1 MATVLWYQ
9 GEMDEERVLMENKI
23 YWANDKLP
31 IVRMLYRYAY
41 ASIETETMQKMR
53 YRGYDISNNIRLLYT
68 AIPIPEKK
76 NITYIQSCFTN
87 RDRKKR
93 KMPFMYY
100 TDDCIK
106 IDQAVE
112 LLVDCARMIN
122 KRCSTDEINYFIHIN
137 EGDLESEY
145 VRYIGMQT
153 KSAKFSYLPF
163 VFGMDYFRKDFAYQ
177 LFKQFNLKTIPCG
190 SINLNEEVVDYTR
203 ERTSQYSYK

>member
-76 NITYIQSCFTN
+76 
-87 RDRKKR
+87 K
-93 KMPFMYY
+93 YY
-100 TDDCIK
+100 
-106 IDQAVE
+106 
-112 LLVDCARMIN
+112 L
-122 KRCSTDEINYFIHIN
+122 Y
-137 EGDLESEY
+137 
-145 VRYIGMQT
+145 
-153 KSAKFSYLPF
+153 
-163 VFGMDYFRKDFAYQ
+163 
-177 LFKQFNLKTIPCG
+177 TIMF
-190 SINLNEEVVDYTR
+190 Y
-203 ERTSQYSYK
+203 